1 MLDRGDNAT
10 TETQER
16 PGGSGARHRADGAQV
31 DGARVDTHHEHGDR
45 ERSRATR
52 PATAVPATAK
62 SQDTAKSPDTAKSA
76 DTATAPDAAPRRGL
90 LARTREVV
98 TTVRGLRATREDPAV
113 LQFGGA
119 DFVRAAA
126 FLSDVQTPPSK
137 LRRLGVT
144 VRRPDD
150 SAVTLRLLAL
160 LPRVEV
166 TLSDTPVGAE
176 AWRFLGRSVA
186 GVSLPRVAQSVLAL
200 PAELP
205 EYLRGRP
212 RQALRTGLNQ
222 AKRAGFTCTELLTAE
237 ERRGA
242 IAELEAA
249 RGFSLAEDANL
260 RGDHPRWFAARSA
273 DGDLVAVGLVLV
285 DEQVAL
291 MRFLVAVEQDKGA
304 SAARYLLH
312 THLVEQAIAGG
323 ATTMIVNSPFGWPTG
338 LHQFQR
344 ILGYRVS
351 NVLVR
356 RASGTAAGR
365 APVPA

>member
-16 PGGSGARHRADGAQV
+16 PGGSGARHRADTTHGGTAQG
-31 DGARVDTHHEHGDR
+31 DSHREHGDR

-52 PATAVPATAK
+52 PAVPVADANH
-62 SQDTAKSPDTAKSA
+62 DTAKGPDTGAVA
-76 DTATAPDAAPRRGL
+76 RTDAAPRRGL
-90 LARTREVV
+90 LARSREVV

-222 AKRAGFTCTELLTAE
+222 AKRAGFTCTELLTPE
-237 ERRGA
+237 ERWGA

-365 APVPA
+365 APAPA